1 MGIIEGMY
9 WVSGTFLYSGID
21 RLLFIIRL
29 IIFISLMVIGFIV
42 VYDVLGDIGL
52 IEDRNEKLS

>member
-9 WVSGTFLYSGID
+9 WVLGMFLYSGID
-21 RLLFIIRL
+21 RSLFIIRL

-42 VYDVLGDIGL
+42 VYDVLGDIGR

>member
-9 WVSGTFLYSGID
+9 WVLGTFLYSGID

-42 VYDVLGDIGL
+42 VYDVLGDIGR

>member
-9 WVSGTFLYSGID
+9 WVSGMFLRSGID

-42 VYDVLGDIGL
+42 VYDVLGDIGR